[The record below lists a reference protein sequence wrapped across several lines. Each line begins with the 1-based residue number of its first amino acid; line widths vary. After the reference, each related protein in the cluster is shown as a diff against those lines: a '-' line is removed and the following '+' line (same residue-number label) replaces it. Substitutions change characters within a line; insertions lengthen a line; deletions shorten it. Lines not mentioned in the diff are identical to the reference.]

1 MQKLPRYRNVES
13 IIDTGYRRATKS
25 ELRRLGRSE
34 KSVLYTS
41 ANTKRATRF
50 FTRND
55 LYKTNIDRQIAES
68 GQRDLER
75 VRVRKH
81 EFVIYANPDKPLS
94 ISGAE
99 KEMRKFFN
107 FLQRR
112 YKMKREYQFGYT
124 YTLADGRTIS
134 VSPII
139 WQNRQ
144 SSFERF
150 KDIILEYV
158 FVKKNKPKVLPPQMY
173 VSLIEG
179 HIWIP
184 Y

>member
-1 MQKLPRYRNVES
+1 MQKLPRYRNHES
-13 IIDTGYRRATKS
+13 VIDAGYRRATKS

-55 LYKTNIDRQIAES
+55 LYKSNIDRQIAES
-68 GQRDLER
+68 GQRVLER
-75 VRVRKH
+75 VRVHKH
-81 EFVIYANPDKPLS
+81 EFVIRSSINKPLN
-94 ISGAE
+94 ISEVE

-107 FLQRR
+107 FLQRK
-112 YKMKREYQFGYT
+112 YKMKREYQFGYI

-139 WQNRQ
+139 WQNRH

-158 FVKKNKPKVLPPQMY
+158 FTKKNKLKVLPPRMY
-173 VSLIEG
+173 VTLIEG